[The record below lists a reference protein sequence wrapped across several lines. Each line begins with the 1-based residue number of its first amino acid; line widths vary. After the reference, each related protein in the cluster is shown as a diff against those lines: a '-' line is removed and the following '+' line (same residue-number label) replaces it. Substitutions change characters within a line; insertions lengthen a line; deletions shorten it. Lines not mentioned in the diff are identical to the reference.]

1 MAKPFTSYSY
11 DDAANLIGATHA
23 SLPQSGQ
30 TRFYPLPS
38 ALTDVL
44 GVGAGNSTVERNHRR
59 TSTAITA
66 TTFYSGEHWMD
77 GRGYIG
83 QLPPRA
89 LPGYGSILNDIKS
102 GFVSENV
109 IKEVVDTH
117 VGGLLGREPIW
128 SFLPA
133 DPAQKVNRDDRSQFE
148 NITGDTLTPW
158 WNRRKGLKQF
168 QKATQILLC
177 EGRAVYRLFFS
188 RANNDTKVSATDL
201 PNALNLIYCEV
212 VHADRGGVFTDP
224 DTQQDI
230 GVFLFKEHDSNG
242 EVTDNCAE
250 LSFLDDDGNTV
261 CRVVRDQGEDSDYG
275 PYRLGGHLLVYE
287 VQRDALISEQVQSNQ
302 RCVNLA
308 HTMMMRN
315 VNMAGSRERTITN
328 AQPPQPVIP
337 ANKAQQITP
346 ETTKVDNRFPGVYR
360 TGPNAVNFLMGVPI
374 YSDDGQ
380 TIVGYTNPNVNVA
393 DPVPVI
399 TFQDTISTQKT
410 AIYSQCHQR
419 HVLIVD
425 KADTSGRAREVARRE
440 FERSLKKTKTE
451 LDAMGRWKLEATLR
465 LAAQISN
472 QSSRY
477 IGLRADFNTL
487 IDAGEPDP
495 AMIQQALELRKP
507 GGLRMFPVISDET
520 CRNICG
526 VDDAAAELKRIEA
539 EAAKPPAEPT
549 PMPPGIDADVPNN
562 QPGAASG
569 AVN

>member
-1 MAKPFTSYSY
+1 MAKDFSRYDY
-11 DDAANLIGATHA
+11 DDAASLVGANHT
-23 SLPQSGQ
+23 SLPQSGE
-30 TRFYPLPS
+30 TRYYPVPS
-38 ALTDVL
+38 ALTDLL
-44 GVGAGNSTVERNHRR
+44 GATNSTVQRNYRR
-59 TSTAITA
+59 SSTAITA
-66 TTFYSGEHWMD
+66 THFYSGNHWQD

-89 LPGYGSILNDIKS
+89 LPGYASILADLKS

-109 IKEVVDTH
+109 IREVVDTH
-117 VGGLLGREPIW
+117 TGGLLGREPIW

-133 DPAQKVNRDDRSQFE
+133 DPTRQINREDRPQFE
-148 NITGDTLTPW
+148 NQTGETLTPW

-188 RANNDTKVSATDL
+188 RVNNDQEVSARDL
-201 PNALNLIYCEV
+201 PAALNLIYCEV

-230 GVFLFKEHDSNG
+230 GVFLFEEHDSDGN
-242 EVTDNCAE
+242 VTANCAE
-250 LSFLDDDGNTV
+250 LSFLDDAGDTI
-261 CRVVRDQGEDSDYG
+261 CRVVRDKGDPSEYG
-275 PYRLGGHLLVYE
+275 PYALGGHLLVYE
-287 VQRDALISEQVQSNQ
+287 IQRDPLITEQVQSNQ

-328 AQPPQPVIP
+328 AQPPLPRLP
-337 ANKAQQITP
+337 DDKAQQLVP
-346 ETTKVDNRFPGVYR
+346 ETTKVDGRFPGTYR

-374 YSDDGQ
+374 YSEDGQ
-380 TIVGYTNPNVNVA
+380 TIVGYTNPNVNVS
-393 DPVPVI
+393 DPVPVA

-465 LAAQISN
+465 LAAQISG

-477 IGLRADFNTL
+477 LGLRADFNAL

-526 VDDAAAELKRIEA
+526 VDDAGAELKRIEA

-549 PMPPGIDADVPNN
+549 PMPPGVDGDTPNN
-562 QPGAASG
+562 QPSAQSG